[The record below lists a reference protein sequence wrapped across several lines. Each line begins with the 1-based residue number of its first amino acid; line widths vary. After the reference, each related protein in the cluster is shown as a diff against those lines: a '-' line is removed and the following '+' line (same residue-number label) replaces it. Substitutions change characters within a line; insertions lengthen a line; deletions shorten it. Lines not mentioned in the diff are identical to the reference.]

1 MGLMVKV
8 KRFVSHLAVLLCAV
22 FLCAC
27 TGNQGAAWETVKL
40 VFQSPGTQLD
50 QQVTQPQFLYLR
62 AQINDAYALLVLGY
76 RQASAQ
82 GEIDT
87 WYSGQRELIQLQNS
101 RLVGTQGLDVN
112 WSEVRLINAPDLTNP
127 QSVNLNRLQ
136 QKKLALRFRRER
148 FVMPDYR
155 FIQEQVSLE
164 VLSAAPSSAPKALRN
179 DPQLFWVKE
188 RAIPTGMANASHAA
202 LEAIYAIR
210 VQGNQ
215 QTVIY
220 GQQCL
225 AQDLCLSW
233 QPWSA
238 SVAASRP

>member
-8 KRFVSHLAVLLCAV
+8 KRFVFHLAVLFCAG

-40 VFQSPGTQLD
+40 VFQSPGAQLD

-112 WSEVRLINAPDLTNP
+112 WSEVRFIDAPDLTNP
-127 QSVNLNRLQ
+127 QAVNLNRLQ
-136 QKKLALRFRRER
+136 QKKLLLRFRRER
-148 FVMPDYR
+148 LVMPD
-155 FIQEQVSLE
+155 
-164 VLSAAPSSAPKALRN
+164 
-179 DPQLFWVKE
+179 
-188 RAIPTGMANASHAA
+188 
-202 LEAIYAIR
+202 
-210 VQGNQ
+210 
-215 QTVIY
+215 
-220 GQQCL
+220 
-225 AQDLCLSW
+225 
-233 QPWSA
+233 
-238 SVAASRP
+238 